1 MYEGF
6 VFTRLKTH
14 VLNASLCAAVK
25 FGDGSQVMTTI
36 ESGADVNGTDRDG
49 LTPLILAVIRGH
61 EECVR
66 ILLRKGAS
74 VNEFADDGATALFY
88 SANTGNFRCL
98 KILLEAGADVNMS
111 DSSNRTP
118 LWAAGKTDR
127 CECLEALISAGAD
140 VNISC
145 NDGFS
150 VLMEASFEGHVRCV
164 ELLLVAGAD
173 VNYARYNGETA
184 LTLATTTCQY
194 DIMKMLL
201 RAGAS
206 VNTLNPNVLQQAFNF
221 RGIADGDLLAKLRTV
236 LYAAGENV
244 RPPEE
249 LNLSKKEVSS
259 LMNLCRLAVRSRLIV
274 LNPKHNLFVRIP
286 RLGLPWLLTSYLLY
300 NVSLPTLDKTDEKDS
315 SELKPT

>member
-6 VFTRLKTH
+6 MFTRLRTH

-25 FGDGSQVMTTI
+25 FGDSSEVMTTI
-36 ESGADVNGTDRDG
+36 ESGADVNGTDREG

-66 ILLRKGAS
+66 ILLREGAG
-74 VNEFADDGATALFY
+74 VNGFADDGASALFHG
-88 SANTGNFRCL
+88 ANTGNFRCL
-98 KILLEAGADVNMS
+98 KILLEAGANVNMS

-118 LWAAGKTDR
+118 LWAAGKTGR
-127 CECLEALISAGAD
+127 CECLDALISAGAD
-140 VNISC
+140 VNIFC
-145 NDGFS
+145 KDGFS
-150 VLMEASFEGHVRCV
+150 VLMEASFEGHKRCV
-164 ELLLVAGAD
+164 ELLLAAGAD

-194 DIMKMLL
+194 DIMKMLF
-201 RAGAS
+201 RAGAN
-206 VNTLNPNVLQQAFNF
+206 VNTLNPNILQQAFNF
-221 RGIADGDLLAKLRTV
+221 RGVADGDLLEKLRTV

-244 RPPEE
+244 RPLEE
-249 LNLSKKEVSS
+249 LKLPKNEVSS
-259 LMNLCRLAVRSRLIV
+259 LMNLCRLAVRSRLIM
-274 LNPKHNLFVRIP
+274 LNPKRNLFVRIP

-300 NVSLPTLDKTDEKDS
+300 NVSLDKTDEKDS

>member
-1 MYEGF
+1 MYEIIM
-6 VFTRLKTH
+6 FTRLRTH

-25 FGDGSQVMTTI
+25 FGDSSKMMATI
-36 ESGADVNGTDRDG
+36 ESGANVNGTDRDG

-66 ILLRKGAS
+66 ILLPEGAS
-74 VNEFADDGATALFY
+74 VNESADDGVTALFY

-118 LWAAGKTDR
+118 LWAAGKTGR
-127 CECLEALISAGAD
+127 SECLDALISAGAN
-140 VNISC
+140 VNIFC
-145 NDGFS
+145 KDGFS
-150 VLMEASFEGHVRCV
+150 VLMEASFEGHMSCV
-164 ELLLVAGAD
+164 ELLLAAGAD
-173 VNYARYNGETA
+173 VNYTRYNGETA

-194 DIMKMLL
+194 EIMKMLL
-201 RAGAS
+201 RAGAH

-221 RGIADGDLLAKLRTV
+221 RGVAEGDLLEKLRTV

-249 LNLSKKEVSS
+249 LKLPRKEVST
-259 LMNLCRLAVRSRLIV
+259 LMNLCRLSVRSRLIV
-274 LNPKHNLFVRIP
+274 LNPKCNLFVRIP
-286 RLGLPWLLTSYLLY
+286 RLELPWLLTSYLLY
-300 NVSLPTLDKTDEKDS
+300 NVSLNKTDEKDS
-315 SELKPT
+315 SESEKDSS